1 MTKRIGKPG
10 RVPMKDWRNSPNTSK
25 ILSICPNAATSDI
38 FKPKE
43 ATHLRITGKCQGFLD
58 DPRIGPRF
66 LQGLQPK
73 IFPTYGLAMLSAI
86 EVLLIRYAHA
96 LECPQAIFDALEL
109 CLIGTSL

>member
-10 RVPMKDWRNSPNTSK
+10 RVPMKYWRNSPNTSK

-58 DPRIGPRF
+58 DPRIGPRCRGCSPRSF
-66 LQGLQPK
+66 QLP
-73 IFPTYGLAMLSAI
+73 AMLSAI
-86 EVLLIRYAHA
+86 EVVLIRYAHA
-96 LECPQAIFDALEL
+96 LECPQTIFDALEL